1 MMLELE
7 PPGQQPMMM
16 MTTACTAWTLKAS
29 DKAKAVKG
37 IIPNWQRKPMIMP
50 HGFLM
55 WPHNFTAPTVQP
67 MANMT
72 MASKMVSTVLIT
84 TPRMALKLLGGTR
97 QSVPE
102 QAVAAL
108 SQIAGSMVVGFSV
121 DIAEEEYQQI
131 LKLAHT
137 LGLLRVLEVRQVQF
151 LPLSRKMDVTKRR
164 SELGTLPFMS
174 TVSKPNEIGRKDKKL
189 TNSLCFIRSAFKTHA
204 YKK

>member
-1 MMLELE
+1 MMLEFE

-16 MTTACTAWTLKAS
+16 MTTACTAWTPKAS

-37 IIPNWQRKPMIMP
+37 IMPNWQRKPMIMP

-55 WPHNFTAPTVQP
+55 WPHSFAASTLQP

-72 MASKMVSTVLIT
+72 IASMMVSTVLIT

-121 DIAEEEYQQI
+121 DIVVAEEEYQQI
-131 LKLAHT
+131 LKTCTHFGA
-137 LGLLRVLEVRQVQF
+137 RVLEMRRVQF
-151 LPLSRKMDVTKRR
+151 HHLSRKVDVTKRW
-164 SELGTLPFMS
+164 SELGSLPFMP
-174 TVSKPNEIGRKDKKL
+174 TV
-189 TNSLCFIRSAFKTHA
+189 
-204 YKK
+204 